1 MRDAFNSPKLDI
13 NMGYGKVLR
22 LLTKEAN
29 PRLKL
34 TDKEVQALNYLRK
47 NADLPSIDT
56 RDFADIQSNWKS
68 MAHDLG
74 FNVNKT
80 DSSLTTAEAVKKVTK
95 RARKC

>member
-13 NMGYGKVLR
+13 NVGYGKVLR

-34 TDKEVQALNYLRK
+34 TDKEVQALNYLRE
-47 NADLPSIDT
+47 NTDLPSIDT

-68 MAHDLG
+68 MANDLG